1 MESEA
6 RNRGWWSRN
15 WKWAVPG
22 GVLVLVLLLAAAP
35 VMLFM
40 LISGQVKSSEVYV
53 EALSAARSDADLT
66 EDIGKPIEDGLFPGG
81 SFQISG
87 PSGYAEISIPIS
99 GPRGSATVYGVA
111 EKSIGEWSF
120 TDLIVE
126 VEGSGHRI
134 NLLDETEME
143 KSA

>member
-1 MESEA
+1 
-6 RNRGWWSRN
+6 
-15 WKWAVPG
+15 
-22 GVLVLVLLLAAAP
+22 LVLLLAAAP